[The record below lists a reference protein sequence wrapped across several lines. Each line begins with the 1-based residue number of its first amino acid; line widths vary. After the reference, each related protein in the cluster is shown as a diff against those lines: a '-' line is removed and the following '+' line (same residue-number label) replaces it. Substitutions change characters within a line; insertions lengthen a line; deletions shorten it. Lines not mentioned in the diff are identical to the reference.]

1 MSLKSLSVNWGYS
14 SPPESIFIVVLD
26 GLFKLVVTFVKA
38 WWKSSHSFTQVGQWL
53 PWLFIHWYWP
63 LQQPPFIQAKQE
75 GNVCE
80 FRAQFNRPS
89 PVSSVSNLTV
99 THLSVSPSVS
109 VSVPSSLLLPGL
121 LWLVGTHSLSLSVS
135 LSAPPRPTGMLC
147 VLASCLSVSVSVSLH
162 PLPIL
167 VCYVCWPLSVWSPWY
182 NLFSLPGWHGVKT
195 FFLSC
200 WFAPDFHSALLVF
213 ILLLILCPIVPY
225 WSYPFRQFCITSF
238 SMTAQ

>member
-109 VSVPSSLLLPGL
+109 VSVPSSLLLSGL
-121 LWLVGTHSLSLSVS
+121 LWLVGTHSLSVCLSLCLPLSTPSPYWHALCAGLLSLCECLSLCTPSPSWFAMFAGLS
-135 LSAPPRPTGMLC
+135 LSGHPDTIYSAYLVDM
-147 VLASCLSVSVSVSLH
+147 VLKFFFFPAGLLQISILPCWCSSC
-162 PLPIL
+162 
-167 VCYVCWPLSVWSPWY
+167 CRYC
-182 NLFSLPGWHGVKT
+182 
-195 FFLSC
+195 
-200 WFAPDFHSALLVF
+200 AL
-213 ILLLILCPIVPY
+213 
-225 WSYPFRQFCITSF
+225 
-238 SMTAQ
+238 